1 MVAREGGVGI
11 VDAAAGHCVVV
22 LLLWYVWFQWV
33 AAWSGLD
40 FCVYFVPWR
49 VCVDGESERCMGGRF
64 IRGDLEAVEHFHV
77 GLRSGAGEYRCRQ
90 A

>member
-11 VDAAAGHCVVV
+11 VDAATGHCVVV

-40 FCVYFVPWR
+40 FGVYLYRGGFVWMEKAR
-49 VCVDGESERCMGGRF
+49 DVWEGV
-64 IRGDLEAVEHFHV
+64 LYEAI
-77 GLRSGAGEYRCRQ
+77 LKRWSISMWD
-90 A
+90 